1 MQEDYTVE
9 KEIDLVEQIGRL
21 WLCRRFIVLVA
32 LLFLVV
38 GCVVALLLPKEY
50 RAWCEVVPQT
60 SSSTQISNLS
70 SLAALAGINLA
81 RIEEESVLSPYIF
94 RALMC
99 CAMVQSPQR
108 SRSRVLRAKSRAR
121 TGRPLE

>member
-81 RIEEESVLSPYIF
+81 RIEEEYSRPYWDCSIFCRPIDAVLLGDEFFYSI
-94 RALMC
+94 
-99 CAMVQSPQR
+99 VVGQEEG
-108 SRSRVLRAKSRAR
+108 VL
-121 TGRPLE
+121 PICL